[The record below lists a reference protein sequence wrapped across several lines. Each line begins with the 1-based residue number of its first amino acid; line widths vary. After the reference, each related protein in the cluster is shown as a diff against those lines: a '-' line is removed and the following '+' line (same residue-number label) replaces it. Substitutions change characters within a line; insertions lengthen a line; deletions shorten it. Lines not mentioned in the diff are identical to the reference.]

1 MAPEFLWPDHHEVRI
16 PPGRCQPGMRCGVGF
31 EAALLCYRSV
41 FKAILKVAPGCLR
54 RVPAPMFPLPLIFGK
69 KGVEK
74 VLRSTYMYVSW
85 PCLADRPPCNSPART
100 VSDPEG
106 SSTKGCGLCRGSI
119 PVGGCGQVFFCPFS
133 LSTPSDAPLAL
144 FSPLFYPN
152 PPLTTDQYV
161 LFFFRIA

>member
-1 MAPEFLWPDHHEVRI
+1 VPLHARPVRCMVPDYLWPDHYEVRI
-16 PPGRCQPGMRCGVGF
+16 PPGRCQPGMRSGVGLG
-31 EAALLCYRSV
+31 AVLAHYRSV
-41 FKAILKVAPGCLR
+41 FKAILNVASGHLR
-54 RVPAPMFPLPLIFGK
+54 HVPAPMIPLPLIFGK

-119 PVGGCGQVFFCPFS
+119 PVGGCGQVFFCPFF
-133 LSTPSDAPLAL
+133 LSTPYLRPSGSFFPTFL
-144 FSPLFYPN
+144 PK
-152 PPLTTDQYV
+152 PPIDN
-161 LFFFRIA
+161 